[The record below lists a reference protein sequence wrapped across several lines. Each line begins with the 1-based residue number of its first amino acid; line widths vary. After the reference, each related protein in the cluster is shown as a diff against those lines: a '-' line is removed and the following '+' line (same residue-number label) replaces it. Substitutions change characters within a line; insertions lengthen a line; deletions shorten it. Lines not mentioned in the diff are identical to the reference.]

1 MAKENQIA
9 VEVVTKSDTI
19 AGMREE
25 ISQFRKAMNEAK
37 VGTEE
42 FEAANAALTAAQDEL
57 RNVLKL
63 GSKSVE
69 EADDSYN
76 TLTRTMAQLK
86 EQWRAATDEAKRS
99 DLGKQ
104 IAGINQRLKDMDA
117 SVGDYFRNVGDYRNQ
132 IVGAFKDST
141 DALDHFIPGL
151 GQVGTAVY
159 DVVNASQSL
168 AQILPVATKGVKGF
182 IGSLKGIKA
191 AIAATGVGVF
201 IVLLGE
207 LVANWDKIAAK
218 FKDITPAQKARAG
231 IEALR
236 QEYERLNTE
245 IERSNTTL
253 GREIVIMQAQ
263 GATAVEVA
271 NKRLNAAKSQLEA
284 LKKLQKEAD
293 EKVGILDGVAFAGKA
308 KEEAKAAA
316 EEVAKAVAQQNQI
329 VLNLEAQAQ
338 AAQITAT
345 RTAEEERTRIVREEA
360 EKRRAI
366 AEEEKRRAEEEAR
379 ARQEEAEKIKQ
390 MQAENWKYV
399 ADGEAFEKRSI
410 MDGMAE
416 ANAFAQKM
424 ADNDTKR
431 KKKQIADDKKR
442 AQIAQQSTDLISQAL
457 QAGAE
462 AAGENTR
469 IGKGLAIANAT
480 LSTWQAAQQAYLA
493 GFGSTPT
500 IASPAIAAAYMATA
514 IGIGLANVAN
524 IAKTPVDGK
533 GTIALSIPNA
543 PARVSPPPAVIE
555 SVPVTR
561 SVTEQKQETILNEIS
576 NKITDL
582 RVYVVESDIRQKG
595 KLAEVREA
603 ESSF

>member
-1 MAKENQIA
+1 MARENQIA
-9 VEVVTKSDTI
+9 VEVVTKSDSI

-25 ISQFRKAMNEAK
+25 IKQFRKVMNEAK
-37 VGTEE
+37 VGTAE
-42 FEAANAALTAAQDEL
+42 FEAASQSLEKAQDEL
-57 RNVLKL
+57 RNVMKL
-63 GSKSVE
+63 GTKSVE
-69 EADDSYN
+69 DADDSYN

-86 EQWRAATDEAKRS
+86 EQWRAATDEAKRN

-159 DVVNASQSL
+159 DIVGAAQSL
-168 AQILPVATKGVKGF
+168 GQILPVATAGVKGF
-182 IGSLKGIKA
+182 VASLKGIKA

-201 IVLLGE
+201 LVLLGE

-245 IERSNTTL
+245 MERSNAQL
-253 GREIVIMQAQ
+253 EREIVIMQAQ

-271 NKRLNAAKSQLEA
+271 NKRLNAAKAQLEA
-284 LKKLQKEAD
+284 LRKLQKQAD

-316 EEVAKAVAQQNQI
+316 EEAAKAVAEQTEI
-329 VLNLEAQAQ
+329 VKNLEAQAQ

-366 AEEEKRRAEEEAR
+366 AEEEKQRAEEEAR
-379 ARQEEAEKIKQ
+379 ARQEEAEKVKQ
-390 MQAENWKYV
+390 MQADNWKYV
-399 ADGEAFEKRSI
+399 VDGEAFEKRSI
-410 MDGMAE
+410 MDGMAA
-416 ANAFAQKM
+416 ANAFADKM

-431 KKKQIADDKKR
+431 KKKQNADDKKR
-442 AQIAQQSTDLISQAL
+442 AQIAQQSTALISQAL

-469 IGKGLAIANAT
+469 LGKALAIANAT
-480 LSTWQAAQQAYLA
+480 LSTFQTAQAAYQA
-493 GFGSTPT
+493 GFGDPKTL
-500 IASPAIAAAYMATA
+500 ASPAIAAGYMATA
-514 IGIGLANVAN
+514 IGIGLANIAA
-524 IAKTPVDGK
+524 IAKTPIGGK
-533 GTIALSIPNA
+533 GSTPSAAPSM
-543 PARVSPPPAVIE
+543 PARVSTPPVIHAAPRVV
-555 SVPVTR
+555 STP
-561 SVTEQKQETILNEIS
+561 STEETILNDIS
-576 NKITDL
+576 AKLTDM
-582 RVYVVESDIRQKG
+582 RVYVVESDIKEAG
-595 KLAEVREA
+595 KRTEVREKEA
-603 ESSF
+603 SF

>member
-9 VEVVTKSDTI
+9 VEVVTKSDSI

-25 ISQFRKAMNEAK
+25 ITAFRKVMNEAK
-37 VGTEE
+37 IGTTE
-42 FEAANAALTAAQDEL
+42 FEAASQSLEKAQDEL
-57 RNVLKL
+57 RNVMKL
-63 GSKSVE
+63 GTKSVE
-69 EADDSYN
+69 DADDSYN

-141 DALDHFIPGL
+141 DALDHFLPGI
-151 GQVGTAVY
+151 GQVGTAMY
-159 DVVNASQSL
+159 DVVNATESL
-168 AQILPVATKGVKGF
+168 SSILPVAIKGVKGLV
-182 IGSLKGIKA
+182 GSLKGIKA

-201 IVLLGE
+201 VVLLGE
-207 LVANWDKIAAK
+207 LVANWDRISAK

-236 QEYERLNTE
+236 QEYERLNAE
-245 IERSNTTL
+245 VERSNMQME
-253 GREIVIMQAQ
+253 REIVIMQAQ
-263 GATAVEVA
+263 GATATEIA
-271 NKRLNAAKSQLEA
+271 NKRLTAAKAQLEA

-293 EKVGILDGVAFAGKA
+293 EKVGILDGVLFAGKA
-308 KEEAKAAA
+308 KKEAKAAA
-316 EEVAKAVAQQNQI
+316 EEAAKAVAEQTQI
-329 VLNLEAQAQ
+329 VRNLEAQAQ

-366 AEEEKRRAEEEAR
+366 AEAEKQRSEK
-379 ARQEEAEKIKQ
+379 EAEKVKQ
-390 MQAENWKYV
+390 MQADNWKYV
-399 ADGEAFEKRSI
+399 AEGEAFEKRSI
-410 MDGMAE
+410 MDGMA
-416 ANAFAQKM
+416 AVNAFADKM

-442 AQIAQQSTDLISQAL
+442 AQISQQSTALISQAL

-462 AAGENTR
+462 AAGENTK

-493 GFGSTPT
+493 GFGQTPT
-500 IASPAIAAAYMATA
+500 IASPALAAAYMATA

-524 IAKTPVDGK
+524 IARTPVDGK
-533 GTIALSIPNA
+533 GATAPSAPNI
-543 PARVSPPPAVIE
+543 PARISAPAVIQ

-561 SVTEQKQETILNEIS
+561 SVTEQKQETLLNEIS
-576 NKITDL
+576 GKLTDM
-582 RVYVVESDIRQKG
+582 RVYVVESDIRDAG
-595 KLAEVREA
+595 KKADVRES

>member
-1 MAKENQIA
+1 MAKENQVA
-9 VEVVTKSDTI
+9 VEVVTKSDSI

-25 ISQFRKAMNEAK
+25 ITAFRKAMNEAK
-37 VGTEE
+37 IGTTE
-42 FEAANAALTAAQDEL
+42 FESASQSLEKAQDEL
-57 RNVLKL
+57 RNVMKL
-63 GSKSVE
+63 GTKIVE
-69 EADDSYN
+69 DADDSYN

-168 AQILPVATKGVKGF
+168 GQILPVTIKGVKGF

-201 IVLLGE
+201 VVLLGE
-207 LVANWDKIAAK
+207 LVANWDRISAK

-236 QEYERLNTE
+236 QEYERLNAE
-245 IERSNTTL
+245 VERSNMQME
-253 GREIVIMQAQ
+253 REIVIMQAQ
-263 GATAVEVA
+263 GATATEIA
-271 NKRLNAAKSQLEA
+271 NKRLNAAKAQLEA

-293 EKVGILDGVAFAGKA
+293 EKVGILDGVLFAGKA
-308 KEEAKAAA
+308 KKEAKAAA
-316 EEVAKAVAQQNQI
+316 EEAAKAVAEQTQI
-329 VLNLEAQAQ
+329 VRNLEAQAQ

-366 AEEEKRRAEEEAR
+366 AEAEKKRSE
-379 ARQEEAEKIKQ
+379 EEAEKVKQ
-390 MQAENWKYV
+390 MQADNWKYV
-399 ADGEAFEKRSI
+399 AEGEAFEKRSI
-410 MDGMAE
+410 MDGMA
-416 ANAFAQKM
+416 AVNAFADKM

-431 KKKQIADDKKR
+431 KKKQNADDKKR
-442 AQIAQQSTDLISQAL
+442 AQIAQQSTALISQAL
-457 QAGAE
+457 QAGAA
-462 AAGENTR
+462 AAGENTK

-493 GFGSTPT
+493 GFGQTPT
-500 IASPAIAAAYMATA
+500 IASPALAAAYMATA

-524 IAKTPVDGK
+524 IARTPVDGK
-533 GTIALSIPNA
+533 GATAPSAPNI
-543 PARVSPPPAVIE
+543 PARVSAPAVIQ

-561 SVTEQKQETILNEIS
+561 SVTEQKQETLLNEIS
-576 NKITDL
+576 GKLTDV
-582 RVYVVESDIRQKG
+582 RVYVVESDFQEAGRR
-595 KLAEVREA
+595 ADVRDK